1 MSSSPSVERAPG
13 AEASTTS
20 TAHGAGRWSPLVRLV
35 LGAAAGAALASGV
48 VARLEANAAALEVP
62 AGRLFYSA
70 VGLLWPLVVIVA
82 LGGGAVWWALHPDG
96 PRVEWRRLSR
106 SSLSRW
112 AVVLA
117 GPLGLLGLYLAARG
131 SLALLVAPIEPAA
144 TGAGLAL
151 LAGGLLVA
159 LGAITRLL
167 AAALAR
173 RLPAPSLSASAVIG
187 ASTFVGGLG
196 LLLALGET
204 SGGPAP
210 WQVFGV
216 LLRDELNLRP
226 LLYLGLLA
234 AGAYLGATFLRRHAA
249 FGLLALAPAAGLVVA
264 YRMPDDVG
272 LAWER
277 STGLA
282 ARVLPVARK
291 LTDGDGDGFARAFAG
306 GDCDDAD
313 PAIHPGALDVPGNG
327 IDEDCSGR
335 DAQLVELDE
344 PAEPSEAALE
354 AAARTLPE
362 RPNVVLIT
370 IDTLR
375 WDLGYMGNER
385 PLSKRLDE
393 LAARSTVFERAYSLA
408 SYTSKSLGPAL
419 IGKYPSETRRDWSH
433 FDRFPSAEKFVQ
445 ERLQAAGIRT
455 ISVQGYWY
463 FFHKTYGFERGF
475 DVLDSS
481 AAPKLILIEGDRR
494 VNSDAVSDVAI
505 QRLQEV
511 VETDEQFYLWAHY
524 VDPHAEYVPHEEF
537 DFGRDERARYDG
549 EVAFVDKHVG
559 RVLDAIAEG
568 PAADRTIVIITSDHG
583 EAFGEHGLIR
593 HGFEVWEELV
603 RVPLIVYVPG
613 AEPSRVQARRSIVDV
628 VPTIL
633 DAFGQPI
640 PRADDVEEGDPNF
653 VRGESLL
660 RDVLAPPDESLQE
673 RLVLVDMPEAPN
685 NRERLAFYDG
695 PHKLIVSQGRV
706 LGVYDLDE
714 DPGERKNLK
723 DDKELTERLLEK
735 HNALQRT
742 LRKFRPRR

>member
-1 MSSSPSVERAPG
+1 MSSSPPVEPAPS

-20 TAHGAGRWSPLVRLV
+20 TVPRAGRWPFWGRLF
-35 LGAAAGAALASGV
+35 LGTAAGAALASGV
-48 VARLEANAAALEVP
+48 VARMEAGAAALEVSP
-62 AGRLFYSA
+62 GQLFPSG
-70 VGLLWPLVVIVA
+70 VGLLWPLTLFVA
-82 LGGGAVWWALHPDG
+82 LGVGAGWWALHPDG
-96 PRVEWRRLSR
+96 PRAEWRRLSH

-112 AVVLA
+112 AMVLA
-117 GPLGLLGLYLAARG
+117 GPMALCGLYLAARG
-131 SLALLVAPIEPAA
+131 GLAVLVAGLGPAA

-151 LAGGLLVA
+151 LAVGLLVA
-159 LGAITRLL
+159 LVALTRLL

-173 RLPAPSLSASAVIG
+173 RVQAPLSSSAIAIG
-187 ASTFVGGLG
+187 ASVFAGGVA
-196 LLLALGET
+196 LLLAIGET
-204 SGGPAP
+204 SGGTAP

-216 LLRDELNLRP
+216 LRRDELNLSP
-226 LLYLGLLA
+226 VLSVLLLA
-234 AGAYLGATFLRRHAA
+234 VGAYLGATFLRRHAA
-249 FGLLALAPAAGLVVA
+249 FGLLALLPALGFVAA
-264 YRMPDDVG
+264 YRMPEDVG

-282 ARVLPVARK
+282 TQVLPLARG

-335 DAQLVELDE
+335 DAQPVELDE
-344 PAEPSEAALE
+344 PTEASEAVRE

-362 RPNVVLIT
+362 RPNVVLLT

-393 LAARSTVFERAYSLA
+393 LAARSTVFERAYALA

-433 FDRFPSAEKFVQ
+433 FDRFPPEEKFVQ

-455 ISVQGYWY
+455 VSVQGYWY

-475 DVLDSS
+475 DVLDTT

-494 VNSDAVSDVAI
+494 VNSDRVSDVAI
-505 QRLQEV
+505 ERLQEV
-511 VETDEQFYLWAHY
+511 VEKDEQFYLWAHY

-559 RVLDAIAEG
+559 RVLDAIAAG
-568 PAADRTIVIITSDHG
+568 PAADRTIVIVTSDHG

-613 AEPSRVQARRSIVDV
+613 AEPRRVRARRSIVDV

-640 PRADDVEEGDPNF
+640 PRADDAAEGDPNF

-660 RDVLAPPDESLQE
+660 RDVLAPPDEPLQE

-695 PHKLIVSQGRV
+695 PYKLIVSQGRV